1 MGALRRGH
9 RGRRHLNAEVNI
21 INLVDVVLV
30 LLIVFMVTAP
40 MLQGGVEVNLPK
52 AIARPMN
59 SQDALT
65 ITVTKDGMIVLEEAR
80 VSYDEFAATFP
91 IVVSRKTPTGVFV
104 RGDAGAAYGDVI
116 RVLAVVRESGIQN
129 AGLVVEP
136 AGPR

>member
-1 MGALRRGH
+1 
-9 RGRRHLNAEVNI
+9 
-21 INLVDVVLV
+21 
-30 LLIVFMVTAP
+30 
-40 MLQGGVEVNLPK
+40 
-52 AIARPMN
+52 MN

-116 RVLAVVRESGIQN
+116 RVLAVVREAGIQN